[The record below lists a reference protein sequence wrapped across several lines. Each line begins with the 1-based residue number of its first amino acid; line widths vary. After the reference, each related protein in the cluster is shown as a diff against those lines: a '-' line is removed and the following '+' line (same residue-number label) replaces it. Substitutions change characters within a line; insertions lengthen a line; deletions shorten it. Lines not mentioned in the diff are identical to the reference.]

1 MYLYI
6 RVWQN
11 CMRKI
16 IGTIYSMYAFIVFI
30 VVMLLLFPFFVIASF
45 FGRIKGGNMMYSIC
59 RIWADAVFL
68 FWGMYHKNIFEVPKA
83 KDHAVVYVF
92 NHLSYIDIP
101 IMMKAFRNEPIRI
114 LAKAEMA
121 KVPVFGY
128 IYRKAA
134 VMVDRASDAARAKSV
149 MQLKSILSKNISIV
163 ISPEGTFNMTDK
175 PLKEFYNGAFK
186 IAVEM
191 QTPIQPVLF
200 LDAYDRLNYKS
211 IFSLTPGKSR
221 AVFLPEILPGNDVE
235 LLKQKVYDE
244 MEEGLVRYKVSW
256 IGLKVES

>member
-1 MYLYI
+1 
-6 RVWQN
+6 
-11 CMRKI
+11 MRKI
-16 IGTIYSMYAFIVFI
+16 IGTIYSIYAFIIFI
-30 VVMLLLFPFFVIASF
+30 VVMLLLFPFFFMASF

-59 RIWADAVFL
+59 RIWADVVMF
-68 FWGMYHKNIFEVPKA
+68 FWGMHHKNIFEGQKV

-92 NHLSYIDIP
+92 NHISYIDIP

-128 IYRKAA
+128 IYRRAT

-149 MQLKSILSKNISIV
+149 LQLKSILSKKISIV
-163 ISPEGTFNMTDK
+163 ISPEGTFNTTNK

-191 QTPIQPVLF
+191 QVPIQPVLF
-200 LDAYDRLNYKS
+200 LDAHDRLHYKS
-211 IFSLTPGKSR
+211 IFSLTAGKSR
-221 AVFLPEILPGNDVE
+221 AVFLPEILPNNDVN
-235 LLKQKVYDE
+235 LLKQKVYNE
-244 MEEGLVRYKVSW
+244 MEEGLLRYKASW
-256 IGLKVES
+256 VNG

>member
-6 RVWQN
+6 RVWQSY
-11 CMRKI
+11 MRKI
-16 IGTIYSMYAFIVFI
+16 IGTIYSMYAFIIFI

-149 MQLKSILSKNISIV
+149 KQLKSILSKNISIV
-163 ISPEGTFNMTDK
+163 LSPEGTFNMTNK

-191 QTPIQPVLF
+191 QVPIQPVLF

-221 AVFLPEILPGNDVE
+221 AVFLPELLPGKDVE

-244 MEEGLVRYKVSW
+244 MEEGLVRYKASW
-256 IGLKVES
+256 IGVQG

>member
-6 RVWQN
+6 RAREN

-16 IGTIYSMYAFIVFI
+16 IGAIYSIYAFIVFI
-30 VVMLLLFPFFVIASF
+30 AVMLLLFPFFIIASF

-59 RIWADAVFL
+59 RIWADVVMFL
-68 FWGMYHKNIFEVPKA
+68 WGIYHKNIYEVPYA
-83 KDHAVVYVF
+83 KGHAVVYVF
-92 NHLSYIDIP
+92 NHISYIDIP
-101 IMMKAFRNEPIRI
+101 IMMKAFRNVHIRI

-121 KVPVFGY
+121 TIPVFGY

-149 MQLKSILSKNISIV
+149 MQMKSILSKNISIV

-191 QTPIQPVLF
+191 KVPIQPVLF

-211 IFSLTPGKSR
+211 VFSMTPGKSR
-221 AVFLPEILPGNDVE
+221 AVFLPEVSAGSDVDA
-235 LLKQKVYDE
+235 LKQKVYDE
-244 MEEGLVRYKVSW
+244 MEEGLVRYKASW
-256 IGLKVES
+256 IGG